1 MAAHA
6 LRLSGAR
13 TPAALATA
21 AGVAVLLL
29 AWCGPL
35 PGLARENFVAHM
47 SLHITVVALAA
58 PLLAVGLS
66 AYDDSGRAVVLALPA
81 AVLELAIVW
90 AWHAPALHHLARQQ
104 LAWFALEQAGFLAS
118 SLAVWWGALATARP
132 PCRHALASGVA
143 SLLMT
148 STHMT
153 LLGVLLAL
161 APRVL
166 YAHGAST
173 TLDAQRIGGL
183 VMLLGGGVSYLAGA
197 LSLVFLALRDAR
209 RSNR

>member
-1 MAAHA
+1 M
-6 LRLSGAR
+6 
-13 TPAALATA
+13 LATA

-66 AYDDSGRAVVLALPA
+66 ACDDSGRAAAVALPA
-81 AVLELAIVW
+81 AVIELVIVW

-104 LAWFALEQAGFLAS
+104 PAWFALEQAGFLAS

-132 PCRHALASGVA
+132 SCRHALAGGVA
-143 SLLMT
+143 GLLMT

-153 LLGVLLAL
+153 LLGVLLAV

-166 YAHGAST
+166 YEHGAST
-173 TLDAQRIGGL
+173 TLDAQRAGGL

-197 LSLVFLALRDAR
+197 LGLVFLALREPPATER
-209 RSNR
+209 T